1 MFLNKH
7 SKWWLL
13 SIVIMSIILV
23 IDFLLEYSISPWL
36 FFVWLYNLNFLVY
49 SIFNGGE
56 LVMKSNGQKS
66 SSVLESFH
74 NSVSFLKF
82 LLILVFLVV
91 EIFRMKIP
99 YFYILVVV
107 VLILDIA
114 ILLFRSKVRH
124 S

>member
-1 MFLNKH
+1 MFINKH

-13 SIVIMSIILV
+13 SVVIMSIILI
-23 IDFLLEYSISPWL
+23 IDFLLESSISQWL
-36 FFVWLYNLNFLVY
+36 FLVWLYNLNFLVY

-56 LVMKSNGQKS
+56 LVTKSNDKKS
-66 SSVLESFH
+66 VNALEGFH
-74 NSVSFLKF
+74 NSISFLKF
-82 LLILVFLVV
+82 LLIIVFLFV
-91 EIFRMKIP
+91 EMFRMKIP
-99 YFYILVVV
+99 YFYILVVI